1 MAAIDVVNRLLR
13 EFKRYTGDG
22 LPNEPVGAPLPV
34 GDPASGPH
42 NPKKAELRS
51 ALLAPL
57 DELDGKVE
65 AAEIQVGYAEE
76 WAQSD
81 DPISEAAGG
90 DGSTDRSAK
99 YWAGQAEE
107 IAIPNGSITAAKIT
121 DDSGEQEAIKEK
133 LGLGSVTDGLLIDQR
148 VLGLLQSEFEGVPIF
163 LGGGGSALHDGFVT
177 LDYVAVGSAI
187 NLDTSEESVL
197 KPTSTIDSDSSSAA
211 DGTIVGNFDG
221 TTFTRAFSL
230 DNGKTVARL
239 GLYATTA
246 ATYHLKI
253 CRRNSPTSIDIVVS
267 EAFAH
272 AGGGWQDF
280 ELSSP
285 YEVPASGTFHLG
297 MYAPGIDDVP
307 ANEATDRIGG
317 FGVGANV
324 GVGTGI
330 TTSEST
336 GATTVMRAIYSIDF
350 DDLTVASV
358 PVESVGVPSTIS
370 LVALL
375 TGDEVINSDAVFS
388 VSRDEGANWSVAT
401 MTEMYLQPGNVRVM
415 RSNEVD
421 VSGQPSSSH
430 VQWRLV
436 TSNDANV
443 ELLAVAVW
451 GDA

>member
-90 DGSTDRSAK
+90 DGATDRSAK

-133 LGLGSVTDGLLIDQR
+133 LGLGTDTAALILDQR
-148 VLGLLQSEFEGVPIF
+148 VLCLLQSEADGAPIF

-177 LDYVAVGSAI
+177 LDYVDVAGAT
-187 NLDTSEESVL
+187 NLDISTASIL
-197 KPTSTIDSDSSSAA
+197 KPTSTSDSDQTGSADA
-211 DGTIVGNFDG
+211 TFAYNA
-221 TTFTRAFSL
+221 TTFNKDVAL
-230 DNGKTVARL
+230 DNSKTVVQI
-239 GLYATTA
+239 GLYSQQATTV
-246 ATYHLKI
+246 YVKI
-253 CRRNSPTSIDIVVS
+253 ALRNSSTSIDVVLS
-267 EAFAH
+267 EEH
-272 AGGGWQDF
+272 SHPGGGWADF
-280 ELSSP
+280 QLNSP
-285 YEVPASGTFHLG
+285 YAVPASGSYYLG
-297 MYAPGIDDVP
+297 AYCNIADMDIVDSTA
-307 ANEATDRIGG
+307 RIAG
-317 FGVGANV
+317 FGTGTNV
-324 GVGTGI
+324 AVGTGI
-330 TTSEST
+330 ACTEST
-336 GATTVMRAIYSIDF
+336 GTTLALRAIYSIDF
-350 DDLTVASV
+350 DDLDVASI
-358 PVESVGVPSTIS
+358 PVESIGVPSTIS
-370 LVALL
+370 LVVLL
-375 TGDEVINSDAVFS
+375 TGDDVINSDAVFS
-388 VSRDEGANWSVAT
+388 VSRDEGSTWAVAT
-401 MTEMYLQPGNVRVM
+401 MAEMYMQPDNVRVM
-415 RSNEVD
+415 KSNDVD
-421 VSGQPSSSH
+421 VSAQPSSSH
-430 VQWRLV
+430 VQWRLE
-436 TSNDANV
+436 TENNAAV
-443 ELLAVAVW
+443 ELRAVAVW